1 MAGDFALILHAHLPF
16 ARHPEHEHFLEE
28 EWLFEA
34 ITETYIPLLRMMQR
48 LVDDFVPFKLTMS
61 ITPTLCAMLQDQ
73 LLRERYVRHLDLLI
87 DLAARERKRNRK
99 HPHLRELADFYVGL
113 FSETR
118 RLFVDEWKCDLLSVL
133 RELRHT
139 GALEIIAS
147 AATHGLLPILQQQ
160 SARAARAQVL
170 IGRDVYVEIFGEEPS
185 GFWLPECGYAPGV
198 ESILHEANLR
208 WFVIDAHGLLFGT
221 PRPCRSIYAPC
232 YTPAGPAAFARD
244 PHASRQVWSAHEGYP
259 GHPAYRE
266 FYRDIGFDLPMEH
279 LGSIARGTRK
289 FSGVKY
295 HRITGRGV
303 EKQLYDRTAAENAAA
318 QHAVHFL
325 QQCHQQIREIGEV
338 DFDLIVIAP
347 FDAELFG
354 HWWFEGPIFLEQFIR
369 HAANERDLQLT
380 TPSEYLATHPTQQ
393 IVEPAASTWGEN
405 GHLAVWLDPSNAW
418 IYPQLNA
425 AALRMCEVVQQQTK
439 TVVGRPRKDSGLP
452 NQATARE
459 APALQ
464 LTDRVLKQLARELL
478 LAQSS
483 DWAFLMKTGTARE
496 YATQRTIDHLARFN
510 RLHDQFVA
518 NHLDQEFLRDCEWR
532 HNIFPNVDWRY
543 YA

>member
-1 MAGDFALILHAHLPF
+1 MPGHFALILHAHLPF
-16 ARHPEHEHFLEE
+16 VRHPEHEDFLEE

-34 ITETYIPLLRMMQR
+34 ITETYIPLLRMMER
-48 LVDDFVPFKLTMS
+48 LVVDCVPFKLTMS

-73 LLRERYVRHLDLLI
+73 LLCQRYVRHLELLI

-99 HPHLRELADFYVGL
+99 HPQLCELADFYIGL

-118 RLFVDEWKCDLLSVL
+118 RLFVDEWKSDLLLVVL
-133 RELRHT
+133 ELQQT
-139 GALEIIAS
+139 GGLEIIAS

-160 SARAARAQVL
+160 SPRAARAQVL
-170 IGRDVYVEIFGEEPS
+170 IGRDTYIESFGAEPC
-185 GFWLPECGYAPGV
+185 GFWLPECGYAPGL
-198 ESILHEANLR
+198 ESILQEANLR
-208 WFVIDAHGLLFGT
+208 WFVVDAHGLAYGR
-221 PRPCRSIYAPC
+221 PRPSRSIYAPS
-232 YTPAGPAAFARD
+232 YTQAGSAAFARD
-244 PHASRQVWSAHEGYP
+244 PDTSRQVWSAQGGYP
-259 GHPAYRE
+259 GDPAYRD

-295 HRITGRGV
+295 HRITGPGE
-303 EKQLYDRTAAENAAA
+303 EKQLYDQRAAENTAAR
-318 QHAVHFL
+318 HAIHFL
-325 QQCHQQIREIGEV
+325 RQCHQRIREIGEV
-338 DFDLIVIAP
+338 GFNPIIVAP

-369 HAANERDLQLT
+369 HASNESDFRLT
-380 TPSEYLATHPTQQ
+380 TPSEYLAAHPTQQ

-425 AALRMCEVVQQQTK
+425 AAVRMCEVAQQQTK
-439 TVVGRPRKDSGLP
+439 TVVGQPQNRSGLP
-452 NQATARE
+452 NQAPAGD
-459 APALQ
+459 ASALQ
-464 LTDRVLKQLARELL
+464 LADRVLKQLARELL

-510 RLHDQFVA
+510 RLHDQFVT
-518 NHLDQEFLRDCEWR
+518 NNFDEEFLRDCEWR
-532 HNIFPNVDWRY
+532 DNIFPNVNWRY